1 MNEWKFNVRVP
12 EHTEESARDS
22 IAARVVAEL
31 IRRGWHITFAESCTG
46 GLAAGRLVDIP
57 DASRVLD
64 RAFVTYANDAK
75 HELLGVRTETLDAY
89 GAVSEQT
96 AREMAAGAA
105 RAARA
110 EIGVG
115 ITGIAGPGGGTD
127 EKPVGTVCFGFSI
140 GGAISSCTV
149 PHGALGRA
157 AVRQASVDFVFS
169 ELCRLLDIER

>member
-1 MNEWKFNVRVP
+1 MNEFKFNVRAP
-12 EHTEESARDS
+12 EHTENSERDRV
-22 IAARVVAEL
+22 AARVVTEL

-46 GLAAGRLVDIP
+46 GLAAGRLVDVP

-115 ITGIAGPGGGTD
+115 ITGIAGPGG
-127 EKPVGTVCFGFSI
+127 
-140 GGAISSCTV
+140 
-149 PHGALGRA
+149 
-157 AVRQASVDFVFS
+157 
-169 ELCRLLDIER
+169 

>member
-1 MNEWKFNVRVP
+1 MNELKFNVRAP
-12 EHTEESARDS
+12 EHTKDSERDRV
-22 IAARVVAEL
+22 AARVVAEL

-46 GLAAGRLVDIP
+46 GLAAGRLVDVP

-105 RAARA
+105 RAAHA

-115 ITGIAGPGGGTD
+115 ITGIAGPGGGSD
-127 EKPVGTVCFGFSI
+127 EKPVGTVW
-140 GGAISSCTV
+140 
-149 PHGALGRA
+149 LGLATREG
-157 AVRQASVDFVFS
+157 VQA
-169 ELCRLLDIER
+169 RLLQLHGNRERIRTLAALNAMHWVLETVEKEER